1 MKRGEVDQKKPVP
14 PVSSLRGDIFRR
26 RAIMN
31 VSASP
36 PALRK
41 AWVDSVILPLIR
53 AGQDIARRRRLLRQI
68 KSAHLAMIPQ
78 APHKIWVERGCAR
91 DIAVP
96 IAQALS

>member
-1 MKRGEVDQKKPVP
+1 MKRGEVDQKEPVP

-26 RAIMN
+26 HAIMN
-31 VSASP
+31 ISASP
-36 PALRK
+36 PALRE

-53 AGQDIARRRRLLRQI
+53 AGQDIARRRGFYAKLNPP
-68 KSAHLAMIPQ
+68 HLAMIPQ
-78 APHKIWVERGCAR
+78 APHEIWVERGCAR